1 MAVFSRHVSIL
12 IFFLVVF
19 KFSVIKSI
27 LGFHAEEDN
36 SDEILDDISK
46 DLINAYLR
54 LAPFKCNYTQFLA
67 HFDSTKLLSSV
78 DKSVPGQK
86 NFYCPKERFYCY

>member
-1 MAVFSRHVSIL
+1 MAVFSHHIPML

-27 LGFHAEEDN
+27 LGLDAEEES

-46 DLINAYLR
+46 DLSDTYLR
-54 LAPFKCNYTQFLA
+54 LAFFKCNF
-67 HFDSTKLLSSV
+67 FDLTLFFS
-78 DKSVPGQK
+78 PH
-86 NFYCPKERFYCY
+86 RFYKAFKFRK